1 MYVMAWNFCK
11 GTLIFIYI
19 NNILSINEDNN
30 KESMAR
36 FILETSLKN
45 YE

>member
-11 GTLIFIYI
+11 GTLIFIYF
-19 NNILSINEDNN
+19 NNIRSKKS

-36 FILETSLKN
+36 FILENMNREGLETH
-45 YE
+45 